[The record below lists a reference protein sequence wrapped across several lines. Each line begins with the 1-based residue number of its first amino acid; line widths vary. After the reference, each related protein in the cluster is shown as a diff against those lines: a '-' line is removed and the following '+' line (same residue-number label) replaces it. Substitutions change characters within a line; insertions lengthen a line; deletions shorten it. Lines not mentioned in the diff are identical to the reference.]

1 MFSLFKNVRMFNRF
15 QDGKYLKDIENKNR
29 MLEEYKS
36 VVPFS
41 LLKYKCSCV
50 ERDCHHSFRRAM
62 YYIII
67 LDRDGV
73 PVSGLRNVSC
83 VTCMASS
90 LNEDVMCVFIDNKA
104 WSDVVQD
111 VHNDVYHRCL
121 NMYRY
126 VYGVTDFTVFS
137 LYLCLDDNNEIIYT
151 YRFSTTRA
159 QLSVEFMNSGN
170 YKDCVYLL

>member
-1 MFSLFKNVRMFNRF
+1 MLKVTVITHFDVQCITLSNLIVTIHLY
-15 QDGKYLKDIENKNR
+15 QDFVMY
-29 MLEEYKS
+29 
-36 VVPFS
+36 
-41 LLKYKCSCV
+41 CV
-50 ERDCHHSFRRAM
+50 C
-62 YYIII
+62 
-67 LDRDGV
+67 
-73 PVSGLRNVSC
+73 
-83 VTCMASS
+83 S
-90 LNEDVMCVFIDNKA
+90 LNEDFMCVFIDNKA